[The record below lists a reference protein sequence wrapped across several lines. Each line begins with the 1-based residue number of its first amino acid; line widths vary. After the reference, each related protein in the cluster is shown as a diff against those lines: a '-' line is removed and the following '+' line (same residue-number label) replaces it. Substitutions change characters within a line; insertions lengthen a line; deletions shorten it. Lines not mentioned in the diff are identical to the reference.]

1 MYIETFEKRTYL
13 WGSLYGVAFCF
24 LQIFGGKLLSFI
36 NIDLISNNLTFGV
49 YLLIFIC
56 SLICFSKLL
65 INSIKRFE
73 TSNLLKMAIIG
84 IITFVAIVICGIMID
99 LIGITNVNEN
109 NIDTALNSNRINYI
123 LTATAAIFFAP
134 ITEELFFRFLIY
146 RSIEKINPVLSHIC
160 VALLF
165 GFFHIWGYVLI
176 EKSYI
181 QLINML
187 PYMCMSLGFSI
198 LYQKTKNIWYPII
211 LHGIINFI
219 AVAL

>member
-1 MYIETFEKRTYL
+1 MYIKPFEKRTYL

-24 LQIFGGKLLSFI
+24 LKIFGGKLLSLI

-49 YLLIFIC
+49 YVLIFIC

-65 INSIKRFE
+65 INSIKRFD
-73 TSNLLKMAIIG
+73 TSNLQKMAIIG

-99 LIGITNVNEN
+99 LIGITNFNEN

-123 LTATAAIFFAP
+123 LTAIAAIFFAP

-198 LYQKTKNIWYPII
+198 LYQKAKNIWYPII

-219 AVAL
+219 AIVL

>member
-13 WGSLYGVAFCF
+13 WGGLYGIVFCF
-24 LQIFGGKLLSFI
+24 LQIFGGNLLSFI
-36 NIDLISNNLTFGV
+36 NIELVSNNLTFGV
-49 YLLIFIC
+49 YALIFIC
-56 SLICFSKLL
+56 SLICFFKLL
-65 INSIKRFE
+65 INSIKKFDP
-73 TSNLLKMAIIG
+73 SNLEKMAVIG
-84 IITFVAIVICGIMID
+84 IITFVAIVLCGIMID
-99 LIGITNVNEN
+99 LMGIANSNEN
-109 NIDTALNSNRINYI
+109 NIDTALSSNRINYI
-123 LTATAAIFFAP
+123 LTAVAAILFAP
-134 ITEELFFRFLIY
+134 ITEELFFRFLVY
-146 RSIEKINPVLSHIC
+146 RSIEKINPVLSHIS

-181 QLINML
+181 QLVNML

-219 AVAL
+219 AVVL